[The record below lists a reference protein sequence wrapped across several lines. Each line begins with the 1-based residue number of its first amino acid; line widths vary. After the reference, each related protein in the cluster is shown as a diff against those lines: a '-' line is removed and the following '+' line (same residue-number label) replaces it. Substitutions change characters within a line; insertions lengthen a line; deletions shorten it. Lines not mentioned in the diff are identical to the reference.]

1 MGRPALLL
9 SRRPEGLGMGGGR
22 RDQGTTPLV
31 SLFCKGAGNFARLA
45 GPRGEVCLPFR
56 KPLQGEGAGKT
67 TGSHFVS
74 VLAGCPGSGVP
85 VLPQGLRRAQTLLP
99 TPENKHLEDQS
110 TRSESQGPA
119 RPGNQTLSIRKT
131 WSPACG
137 HGKGNQGKQPQ
148 HRNNWCRAK

>member
-1 MGRPALLL
+1 MW
-9 SRRPEGLGMGGGR
+9 GGR
-22 RDQGTTPLV
+22 RFFFQHAQKGWEWEGGEETRVLPPQFRSPVKEWGTLPGSPVPEVRCASPSANRSKEKGRGRRLV
-31 SLFCKGAGNFARLA
+31 H
-45 GPRGEVCLPFR
+45 
-56 KPLQGEGAGKT
+56 
-67 TGSHFVS
+67 HFVS

-131 WSPACG
+131 WRPTCG
-137 HGKGNQGKQPQ
+137 HGKGVERKRPQ
-148 HRNNWCRAK
+148 QED